1 MFKRTLLLILL
12 NVICQSQ
19 ASATSQLPTI
29 SYISIPVQTPTESWQ
44 VSAQYRVPKLTESTP
59 LPAVVILHS
68 SAGVDSTGSFYAKA
82 LNRAGIATLELDLW
96 GARNL
101 QGGSDNRPNSP
112 QETLPDTFAA
122 LAYLSQNPNID
133 ASRIGV
139 IGFSWGGVLSL
150 LTATEQYMSMT
161 GAPYRFAGHVAHYP
175 ICWLFNN
182 VPGFELSGL
191 TGAPVMIQTGA
202 RDDYDLSETCPLLV
216 ENLAEQDKQF
226 VEVKVYKRA
235 YHAWDRLEPKLVVE
249 DPYSHLGQ
257 GGQVTLAPNFIAA
270 FKSRYRVVDFF
281 TELFAM
287 ETSGHGDDD
296 DDSVDDNN
304 GDNRVD

>member
-82 LNRAGIATLELDLW
+82 LNRAG
-96 GARNL
+96 
-101 QGGSDNRPNSP
+101 SDNRPNSP
-112 QETLPDTFAA
+112 QETLPDTSAA